1 MLNCSVRIVNL
12 VLQFLTAVSE
22 VLALVYLVMLLYT
35 HCVLAGEFRSSVL
48 MYVYFLPGITAESVI
63 FVLCRVC
70 CFSVGLDPIVRIHWP
85 PTEWCGVHVCACFT
99 GDRLQS
105 GQRRPVHFHQPNHAP
120 VHARSLW
127 QRVPVQVLYSRWIR
141 PSGRNSSLAEWRHL
155 QHLPARRGMDL
166 RETLETSPKK
176 ASCSLVAGKK
186 SLNAA

>member
-70 CFSVGLDPIVRIHWP
+70 CFSVGLDPIAIVFNLASGVLCTFTSLIMLLSMLDH
-85 PTEWCGVHVCACFT
+85 CGNEYQYKFFIAGGF
-99 GDRLQS
+99 GL
-105 GQRRPVHFHQPNHAP
+105 
-120 VHARSLW
+120 
-127 QRVPVQVLYSRWIR
+127 
-141 PSGRNSSLAEWRHL
+141 LAGILHL
-155 QHLPARRGMDL
+155 LNGVICNIYLPAEEWIYAKPSKRVRKRLHAAWL
-166 RETLETSPKK
+166 REKSP
-176 ASCSLVAGKK
+176 
-186 SLNAA
+186 